1 MCGHVLRTGLFLY
14 FRMNERQVILG
25 IVGCGCI
32 GGAVARAADA
42 GRVPLVVGAVC
53 DVDSDCAQALAEE
66 LQSSP
71 EVCSLEDV
79 AERADI
85 VMEAAGG
92 PAVRGV
98 VEACIDAGTDVLVMS
113 VGGLLG
119 CQDLF
124 DKARDAGVRIELPS
138 GALAALDAVRA
149 AREGEI
155 KSVTLVTKKP
165 PAGLRGAPYLAV
177 KGVDVDSMTTPVAIF
192 EGTATDAVQAFP
204 KNVNVAAALSFAG
217 IGPEK
222 TRVRVVADPMAET
235 NSHEIIIEADCGRI
249 VARTENLPSPDNPR
263 TSHLAVLS
271 ALSGLRRLAVEQK
284 RIWRRQCTQ

>member
-1 MCGHVLRTGLFLY
+1 
-14 FRMNERQVILG
+14 MNDRQVILG

-32 GGAVARAADA
+32 GTAVARAADA
-42 GRVPLVVGAVC
+42 GRIPLVVGAVC
-53 DVDSDCAQALAEE
+53 DVDSDCAQTLADG

-71 EVCSLEDV
+71 EVCSLEEV
-79 AERADI
+79 VERAD
-85 VMEAAGG
+85 VVLEAAGG
-92 PAVRGV
+92 AAVKSV

-113 VGGLLG
+113 VGGLLE
-119 CQDLF
+119 CPDLF
-124 DKARDAGVRIELPS
+124 DRARDAGVCVEVPS

-165 PAGLRGAPYLAV
+165 PAGLRGAPYLAE

-192 EGTATDAVQAFP
+192 EGTATEAVQAFP

-217 IGPEK
+217 IGPER
-222 TRVRVVADPMAET
+222 TRVRVVVDPMAET
-235 NSHEIIIEADCGRI
+235 NSHEIIVEADCGRI

-271 ALSGLRRLAVEQK
+271 ALSALRRLAVEQE